1 MNNSHCCFYISS
13 IIYNLL
19 SKSLTKCVMKKRE
32 RSSTS
37 QLVALSYLPGAD
49 MARSWFCSRSE
60 RRSHFPVHSQGL
72 CGKLEERRGEGK
84 HEREEGRDINQKGG
98 GELYWNRKWPQ
109 QNQSNITVHSPY
121 SVTQSCVTVCNHYI
135 MCLVHLYKST
145 GQYMFYHHIIAQKS
159 KGPCPLWRRSMW
171 QWGLKSFV
179 ADEALRAETRDT
191 VGVRVCQVWTEAAH

>member
-1 MNNSHCCFYISS
+1 MCKEKERKKFH
-13 IIYNLL
+13 L
-19 SKSLTKCVMKKRE
+19 SAGFAELPT
-32 RSSTS
+32 RSGHGEE
-37 QLVALSYLPGAD
+37 LVLFAQWKEVTLPGPLPG
-49 MARSWFCSRSE
+49 SLWE
-60 RRSHFPVHSQGL
+60 TWGE
-72 CGKLEERRGEGK
+72 KRGRK

-109 QNQSNITVHSPY
+109 QNQSNVTVHSPY

-191 VGVRVCQVWTEAAH
+191 VGVWVCQVWTEAAH